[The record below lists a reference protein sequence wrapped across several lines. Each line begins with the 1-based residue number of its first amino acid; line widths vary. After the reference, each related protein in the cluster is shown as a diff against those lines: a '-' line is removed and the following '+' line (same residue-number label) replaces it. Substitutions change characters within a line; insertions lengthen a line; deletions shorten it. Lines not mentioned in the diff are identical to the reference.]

1 MHTVFQLRGLL
12 IMEPT
17 DFEKW
22 CAGELGY
29 TPEWV
34 MMQRKINFFGGHEY
48 KHGEIAKRYR
58 AYMAGVRSRL
68 PYQTPP
74 KGDEDGMD

>member
-1 MHTVFQLRGLL
+1 
-12 IMEPT
+12 MEPT

-22 CAGELGY
+22 YAKELHVPVSMV
-29 TPEWV
+29 TSFRREH
-34 MMQRKINFFGGHEY
+34 QDGHWTYALTGIEC
-48 KHGEIAKRYR
+48 KYR
-58 AYMAGVRSRL
+58 AYMAGVLSRL

>member
-1 MHTVFQLRGLL
+1 
-12 IMEPT
+12 MEPT

-29 TPEWV
+29 TPEFI
-34 MMQRKINFFGGHEY
+34 MNKRRKDFFSAAGY
-48 KHGEIAKRYR
+48 KLRDIDARYR

>member
-1 MHTVFQLRGLL
+1 
-12 IMEPT
+12 MEPT

-29 TPEWV
+29 SPEWV

-48 KHGEIAKRYR
+48 NHGEIAKRYR

-74 KGDEDGMD
+74 KGDEDEMD

>member
-1 MHTVFQLRGLL
+1 
-12 IMEPT
+12 MEPT

-29 TPEWV
+29 EPEYI
-34 MMQRKINFFGGHEY
+34 MRQRKVLQS
-48 KHGEIAKRYR
+48 GEFTYTPSGIETRYR

-74 KGDEDGMD
+74 KGDEDEVD

>member
-1 MHTVFQLRGLL
+1 
-12 IMEPT
+12 MEPT

-22 CAGELGY
+22 CAGEMGCSIYYITENRIGTGY
-29 TPEWV
+29 R
-34 MMQRKINFFGGHEY
+34 RK
-48 KHGEIAKRYR
+48 EIHKRYR
-58 AYMAGVRSRL
+58 AYMAGVCSRL

>member
-1 MHTVFQLRGLL
+1 
-12 IMEPT
+12 MEPT

-22 CAGELGY
+22 CAKETGMPLSRIMGFRWKCDDGY
-29 TPEWV
+29 
-34 MMQRKINFFGGHEY
+34 ISY
-48 KHGEIAKRYR
+48 DSYDIDIRYR

>member
-1 MHTVFQLRGLL
+1 
-12 IMEPT
+12 MEPT

-22 CAGELGY
+22 CAGEMGC
-29 TPEWV
+29 TPKFV
-34 MMQRKINFFGGHEY
+34 MAQRRINS
-48 KHGEIAKRYR
+48 HGEDVYILNEVGIRYD

>member
-1 MHTVFQLRGLL
+1 
-12 IMEPT
+12 MEPT

-22 CAGELGY
+22 CAGEMKCSIYYITENRIGTGY
-29 TPEWV
+29 R
-34 MMQRKINFFGGHEY
+34 RK
-48 KHGEIAKRYR
+48 EIHKRYR

-74 KGDEDGMD
+74 KGDEDER

>member
-1 MHTVFQLRGLL
+1 
-12 IMEPT
+12 MEPT

-22 CAGELGY
+22 CAGEPGY

-34 MMQRKINFFGGHEY
+34 MSQRRSNFFGTTGY
-48 KHGEIAKRYR
+48 KLSEIEVRYR
-58 AYMAGVRSRL
+58 AWNAGVFSRL

>member
-1 MHTVFQLRGLL
+1 
-12 IMEPT
+12 MEPT

-29 TPEWV
+29 SPEYIMTRRETLSSGEFIYTP
-34 MMQRKINFFGGHEY
+34 FGVET
-48 KHGEIAKRYR
+48 RYR
-58 AYMAGVRSRL
+58 AYMAGVLSRL

-74 KGDEDGMD
+74 KGDEDEMD

>member
-1 MHTVFQLRGLL
+1 
-12 IMEPT
+12 MEPT

-22 CAGELGY
+22 CAGELIRSVNY
-29 TPEWV
+29 IMLFRMES
-34 MMQRKINFFGGHEY
+34 QSGHWNY
-48 KHGEIAKRYR
+48 SHNEIASLYR

>member
-1 MHTVFQLRGLL
+1 
-12 IMEPT
+12 MEPT

-22 CAGELGY
+22 CAEELNA
-29 TPEWV
+29 TVSMVTSFRREH
-34 MMQRKINFFGGHEY
+34 QGGNWTYALSGIE
-48 KHGEIAKRYR
+48 KRYR

>member
-1 MHTVFQLRGLL
+1 
-12 IMEPT
+12 MEPT

-22 CAGELGY
+22 CAGDICREPEHLVMMRKSLQNVDDGY
-29 TPEWV
+29 TVSW
-34 MMQRKINFFGGHEY
+34 IDY
-48 KHGEIAKRYR
+48 RYR

>member
-1 MHTVFQLRGLL
+1 
-12 IMEPT
+12 MEPT

-29 TPEWV
+29 NPESLAMLRNQNGDDGYTVSW
-34 MMQRKINFFGGHEY
+34 IDY
-48 KHGEIAKRYR
+48 RYR

-74 KGDEDGMD
+74 KGDEDEGHDAD

>member
-1 MHTVFQLRGLL
+1 
-12 IMEPT
+12 MEPT

-22 CAGELGY
+22 CAGDMGY
-29 TPEWV
+29 TPEFIMKWR
-34 MMQRKINFFGGHEY
+34 MTNIIGETYY
-48 KHGEIAKRYR
+48 KRGYIHIRYR
-58 AYMAGVRSRL
+58 AWMAGVRSML

>member
-1 MHTVFQLRGLL
+1 
-12 IMEPT
+12 MEPT

-22 CAGELGY
+22 CASELGY
-29 TPEWV
+29 EIEYLVVLRKSFRNGDDGYTVSWV
-34 MMQRKINFFGGHEY
+34 DY
-48 KHGEIAKRYR
+48 RYR

-74 KGDEDGMD
+74 KGDEDEG

>member
-1 MHTVFQLRGLL
+1 
-12 IMEPT
+12 MEPT
-17 DFEKW
+17 NFEKW

-29 TPEWV
+29 EPEHLI
-34 MMQRKINFFGGHEY
+34 MMRKSLQNGDDGYTVSWIDY
-48 KHGEIAKRYR
+48 RYR

>member
-1 MHTVFQLRGLL
+1 
-12 IMEPT
+12 MEPT

-29 TPEWV
+29 SPEWI
-34 MMQRKINFFGGHEY
+34 MSRRRKDFFGTTGY
-48 KHGEIAKRYR
+48 KLSEIEIRYR
-58 AYMAGVRSRL
+58 AWNAGVRSRL

>member
-1 MHTVFQLRGLL
+1 
-12 IMEPT
+12 MEPT

-22 CAGELGY
+22 CAEETGIPVVMLVNNRKNTSCGIDGY
-29 TPEWV
+29 SH
-34 MMQRKINFFGGHEY
+34 MGINS
-48 KHGEIAKRYR
+48 KYR
-58 AYMAGVRSRL
+58 AYMAGVLSRL

>member
-1 MHTVFQLRGLL
+1 
-12 IMEPT
+12 MEPT

-22 CAGELGY
+22 CAEDMGCSVKFIMKHRYRSEY
-29 TPEWV
+29 CTSS
-34 MMQRKINFFGGHEY
+34 IN
-48 KHGEIAKRYR
+48 ARYR
-58 AYMAGVRSRL
+58 AWNAGVRSRL

>member
-1 MHTVFQLRGLL
+1 
-12 IMEPT
+12 MEPT

-29 TPEWV
+29 SPEFI
-34 MMQRKINFFGGHEY
+34 MNKRRKNIIRETYY
-48 KHGEIAKRYR
+48 KHSEIAKRYR

-68 PYQTPP
+68 PYQAQPP
-74 KGDEDGMD
+74 EE

>member
-1 MHTVFQLRGLL
+1 
-12 IMEPT
+12 MELT

-22 CAGELGY
+22 YAKELHVPVSMVTSFRREHQDGHWTYSLAGIEC
-29 TPEWV
+29 
-34 MMQRKINFFGGHEY
+34 K
-48 KHGEIAKRYR
+48 YR

-74 KGDEDGMD
+74 KGDEDEMD

>member
-1 MHTVFQLRGLL
+1 
-12 IMEPT
+12 MEAT

-22 CAGELGY
+22 CASEMKCSIYYITENRIGTGY
-29 TPEWV
+29 R
-34 MMQRKINFFGGHEY
+34 RK
-48 KHGEIAKRYR
+48 EIHKRYR

-74 KGDEDGMD
+74 KGGEDGMD

>member
-1 MHTVFQLRGLL
+1 
-12 IMEPT
+12 MEPT

-29 TPEWV
+29 GYSPE
-34 MMQRKINFFGGHEY
+34 Y
-48 KHGEIAKRYR
+48 IAKQSRTNSSGEKVYIRNEISIRYD

>member
-1 MHTVFQLRGLL
+1 
-12 IMEPT
+12 MEPT

-22 CAGELGY
+22 CAGYTGY
-29 TPEWV
+29 SAEFIAMHRRTGAD
-34 MMQRKINFFGGHEY
+34 GGTEY
-48 KHGEIAKRYR
+48 GFPVIASMYS